1 MLIHFSI
8 LKVHYLGEDGPRTM
22 KYKPTNPLGAL
33 LLLLVFACI
42 SSAALAQTSPSEPE
56 GQDLIERLRQGGLV
70 VFFRH
75 ADTTG
80 MTCDR
85 LYRVGQRVGQR
96 NISEDG
102 KLQSGQIGEML
113 DELEI
118 PIQYPVL
125 AGPVFRARDTAE
137 LAFGV
142 ELVELTDSLLADDY
156 AGNYGVD
163 WVISEH
169 RRLFS
174 EAPEPGVNRILVGH
188 RTPAIIALSGQVQ
201 PSEFPEGAAIVMIPQ
216 DGGADGGVKVLGV
229 ISFIPPP
236 SPTVSRCIMHPQG

>member
-1 MLIHFSI
+1 
-8 LKVHYLGEDGPRTM
+8 M
-22 KYKPTNPLGAL
+22 KYKPTNSLGAL
-33 LLLLVFACI
+33 FLLLVAACVTP
-42 SSAALAQTSPSEPE
+42 AVLAQTSPSEPE
-56 GQDLIERLRQGGLV
+56 GEALIERLRQGGLV

-80 MTCDR
+80 MPCDR
-85 LYRVGQRVGQR
+85 LYQVGQRLGQR

-102 KLQSGQIGEML
+102 QTQSHQIGEMF
-113 DELEI
+113 DQLEI

-142 ELVELTDSLLADDY
+142 EFVEVTDSLLADDY
-156 AGNYGVD
+156 AGSHGVD

-169 RRLFS
+169 RRLFF
-174 EAPEPGVNRILVGH
+174 EAPKQGVNRILVGH

-201 PSEFPEGAAIVMIPQ
+201 QSEFPEGAAIIMNPQ
-216 DGGADGGVKVLGV
+216 IGGVKVLGV

-236 SPTVSRCIMHPQG
+236 NPTVSRC